1 MKIIR
6 QGRPGISQ
14 DGGLQADEGRPAGG
28 GSGSLERLLADGSV
42 RRQVRWR
49 AARALG
55 DIGDEGSLGVLCQAL
70 EDESLVVRWEAAS
83 ALGKVGGSLAVDA
96 LVGAL
101 DDESYQV
108 RKKAAQAIIRLEGVP
123 RPGEKNLDRL
133 TKLLPSR
140 ARAVKDALVRT
151 GPPARRALAI
161 ALEDDLFFVRQ
172 DAVHILACCLKK
184 TIEDRPEGE
193 ALLDRM
199 KSRNVGPEEVAC
211 LYSFRTSTEDGLVK
225 RVEYTRFDEISDLI
239 LGRRTLGLRLR
250 LSSPD
255 KSPIPARS
263 DTRSIESISLE
274 SLGIDADEIVR
285 RGRTLVASCSRRC
298 LAIKLGQGGGDGGRL
313 LVEATIQEHLNLH
326 REAFGLRS
334 LLPKPLAPDGD
345 SYLFRLRDLP
355 PATKAELN
363 LASDPYAICYT
374 ADEGY
379 FRYLND
385 PSLSA
390 EETARG
396 LALCARDLAF
406 LIREGLIHDALVP
419 LFHNRETTGTR
430 PDRGAYRW
438 WSMIPGRLDRWRDSC
453 RYPNLRVSGIADFEH
468 ISFRPQISITE
479 LRHRMGDHL
488 LSMSLVLGS
497 YFRNRGWFDPE
508 AMSAALRAVFGTYY
522 RALAS
527 GRSPLDECVDW
538 DRLATRM
545 IEEMEGDKYM
555 VALVR
560 GAGPGGGD
568 LEVKSGPHLGHFSGF
583 FPIPELIKAI
593 HLAALFAVLEF
604 GGHRAAKY
612 WF

>member
-14 DGGLQADEGRPAGG
+14 DEGLQADEGRLAGV

-55 DIGDEGSLGVLCQAL
+55 DIGNEGSLCVLCLAL
-70 EDESLVVRWEAAS
+70 EDESPVVRWEAAS
-83 ALGKVGGSLAVDA
+83 ALGKVGGSLAVA
-96 LVGAL
+96 SLVGVL

-108 RKKAAQAIIRLEGVP
+108 RKNAAQAIIRLEGVP
-123 RPGEKNLDRL
+123 TPGENNLDRL
-133 TKLLPSR
+133 KQLLPSR
-140 ARAVKDALVRT
+140 DEAVIDALVRT
-151 GPPARRALAI
+151 GLPARRALAI

-172 DAVHILACCLKK
+172 DAAHTLACSLKK
-184 TIEDRPEGE
+184 TIEDP
-193 ALLDRM
+193 M
-199 KSRNVGPEEVAC
+199 NSRNFGPEEVAS
-211 LYSFRTSTEDGLVK
+211 LYSFRTTTEDGLVK
-225 RVEYTRFDEISDLI
+225 RVEYTRFDEISDII
-239 LGRRTLGLRLR
+239 LGRRTTMLR

-255 KSPIPARS
+255 KSPLQARS
-263 DTRSIESISLE
+263 DTRSVESISLE
-274 SLGIDADEIVR
+274 SLGLDADEIEMK
-285 RGRTLVASCSRRC
+285 GRTLVASCGRRC

-326 REAFGLRS
+326 QEGLGLHS
-334 LLPKPLAPDGD
+334 LLPRPLAPDGG

-355 PATKAELN
+355 SSTKAELN
-363 LASDPYAICYT
+363 VASDPYAICYT
-374 ADEGY
+374 ADEAY

-390 EETARG
+390 KETARG
-396 LALCARDLAF
+396 LALCARDLAS
-406 LIREGLIHDALVP
+406 LIRKGLIHDALVP

-430 PDRGAYRW
+430 PDRGAYLW
-438 WSMIPGRLDRWRDSC
+438 WSPIPGRLDRWRDSC

-468 ISFRPQISITE
+468 ISFLPQISATE

-497 YFRNRGWFDPE
+497 YFRNRGWFDHE
-508 AMSAALRAVFGTYY
+508 AMSTALKEIFETYY
-522 RALAS
+522 RAFAS

-555 VALVR
+555 IALVR

-593 HLAALFAVLEF
+593 HLATLFAVLEMDI
-604 GGHRAAKY
+604 
-612 WF
+612 

>member
-1 MKIIR
+1 MKIIC
-6 QGRPGISQ
+6 QDRPGISQ
-14 DGGLQADEGRPAGG
+14 DEGLQADEGRLAGA

-55 DIGDEGSLGVLCQAL
+55 DIGDEGSLCVLCQAL
-70 EDESLVVRWEAAS
+70 EDESPVVRWEAAS

-96 LVGAL
+96 LIGVL

-108 RKKAAQAIIRLEGVP
+108 RKNAAQAIIRLEGVP
-123 RPGEKNLDRL
+123 GPGEDKLDRL

-140 ARAVKDALVRT
+140 AEAVIDALVRT

-161 ALEDDLFFVRQ
+161 ALEDGLFFVRQ
-172 DAVHILACCLKK
+172 DAAHTLACSLKK

-193 ALLDRM
+193 ALLDWM
-199 KSRNVGPEEVAC
+199 NSRNFGPEEVAC
-211 LYSFRTSTEDGLVK
+211 LYSFRTTTEDGLVK
-225 RVEYTRFDEISDLI
+225 RVEYTRLDEISDLI
-239 LGRRTLGLRLR
+239 LGRRTLRLR
-250 LSSPD
+250 LSSPN
-255 KSPIPARS
+255 KSPIQARS

-274 SLGIDADEIVR
+274 SLGLDADEVER
-285 RGRTLVASCSRRC
+285 RGRTLVASCGRRC
-298 LAIKLGQGGGDGGRL
+298 LAVKLGQGGGDGGRL
-313 LVEATIQEHLNLH
+313 LAEASIQEHLNLH
-326 REAFGLRS
+326 REGLGLRS
-334 LLPKPLAPDGD
+334 ILPRPLAPDGG

-374 ADEGY
+374 VDEGY

-396 LALCARDLAF
+396 LALCAWDLAS
-406 LIREGLIHDALVP
+406 LIRKGLIHDALVP
-419 LFHNRETTGTR
+419 IFHNRETTGTR
-430 PDRGAYRW
+430 PDLGAYRW
-438 WSMIPGRLDRWRDSC
+438 WSMIPGRLDRWRGSC

-468 ISFRPQISITE
+468 ISFCPQISATE

-497 YFRNRGWFDPE
+497 YFRNRGRFDPE
-508 AMSAALRAVFGTYY
+508 AMSAALKAIFGTYY

-527 GRSPLDECVDW
+527 GRSPLDECIDW

-560 GAGPGGGD
+560 GAGPGGED

-593 HLAALFAVLEF
+593 HLAALFAVLEMDS
-604 GGHRAAKY
+604 RIQKR
-612 WF
+612 